1 MIAGDG
7 EYDGAGLSL
16 VLVARRTGQP
26 SMANLH
32 DRQPIILDPAAY
44 DAWLDP
50 ATPASAAK
58 DLLRARSRWPTA
70 IQQSRSAGEFEQE

>member
-1 MIAGDG
+1 
-7 EYDGAGLSL
+7 
-16 VLVARRTGQP
+16 
-26 SMANLH
+26 MANLH